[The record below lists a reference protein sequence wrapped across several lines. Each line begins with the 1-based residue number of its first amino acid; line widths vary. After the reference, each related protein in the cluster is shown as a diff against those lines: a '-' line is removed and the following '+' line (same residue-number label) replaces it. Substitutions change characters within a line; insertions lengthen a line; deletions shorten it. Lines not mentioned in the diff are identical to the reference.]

1 MRPILILSFLL
12 AGIESTSAANDKFF
26 DSQVAPI
33 LVHHC
38 IECHNANDF
47 KGKLD
52 LQAHEGFLAGGELG
66 KAFDKD

>member
-33 LVHHC
+33 LSITALNVTTPM
-38 IECHNANDF
+38 IL
-47 KGKLD
+47 GKLD
-52 LQAHEGFLAGGELG
+52 LQAQ
-66 KAFDKD
+66 KAFLRVVN